1 MPEPEAHF
9 PYARRLRLDWTQAQ
23 DGSWHHAN
31 KDDPHRWEVVCA
43 QCGDID
49 GPADRQPEP
58 ARSLRGPYDGKH
70 SAHRAVKHHEQQH
83 PAQALD
89 LGPMS
94 DWPVI

>member
-23 DGSWHHAN
+23 DGSWHHAD

-49 GPADRQPEP
+49 GPADRQPGPRDPFEARTTANIPPAEP
-58 ARSLRGPYDGKH
+58 
-70 SAHRAVKHHEQQH
+70 
-83 PAQALD
+83 
-89 LGPMS
+89 
-94 DWPVI
+94 